1 MNQEVTNPFAPV
13 AAPVAFDQIQIAIA
27 SPEKIL
33 SWSFG
38 EIKKPETINYRT
50 FKPER
55 DGLFCARIF
64 GPIKDYECLCGKY
77 KRMKYK
83 GVICEKCG
91 VEVTLSRV
99 RRERMGH
106 ISLAAP
112 VAHIWFLKSLPSR
125 IGLLLD
131 MTLKDL
137 ERILYFESY
146 IVLDPGLTPLKDR
159 QLLSEDDY
167 LRAMDEYGQDS
178 FTAMIGAEA
187 IREILKGMNLQKIAE
202 DLKVEISESKSEL
215 KPKRLA
221 KRLKI
226 IEAFMHSGNKPEW
239 MILTEVP
246 VIPPDLRPLVP
257 LDGGRFAT
265 SDLNDLYRRVINRN
279 NRLKRLMELRA
290 PDIIIRNEKRMLQ
303 ESVDALFDN
312 GRRGRVITGAN
323 KRPLK
328 SLADMLK
335 GKQGRFR
342 QNLLGK
348 RVDYSGRSVIVVGPE
363 LKLHQCGLP
372 KKMALELFKPF
383 IYSRLDA
390 KGLSATVKQAKKL
403 VEKEKPE
410 VWDILDEVIREHPVM
425 LNRAPTL
432 HRLGIQAF
440 EPVLIEGKAI
450 RLHPLVCSAFNA
462 DFDGDQMAVHVPLSL
477 EAQLEARV
485 LMMSTNNILHPAN
498 GQPIIVPSQ
507 DIVLGLYYLTLMRD
521 GEPGQGMAF
530 SDMGEIE
537 HALANKSITLHTK
550 IKGRA
555 WTFDAEGKR
564 VAKVFD
570 TTPGRLVLGKLLPDH
585 VKIPFDVANNLMTK
599 KAISA
604 MIDTVYRNCG
614 QKETVIF
621 CDRIMSLGFREAF
634 KAGISFGKDD
644 MVVPASKPR
653 FIAETSA
660 LAKEYEQQYNDGLIT
675 QGEKYNK
682 VVDAWAKCSDK
693 LAEEM
698 MAGISAVRKDA
709 TGRDVPINS
718 IYMMSHSGAR
728 GSPTQM
734 RQLAAMRGLMAKPSG
749 EIIESPIIS
758 NFKEGLSVLEYFN
771 STHGARKG
779 LADTALKTA
788 NSGYLTR
795 RLVDVAQDSI
805 ITMPDCGSTGGIKM
819 RAIIDAGTV
828 VASLGSRI
836 LGRTAAEP
844 IVDLD
849 GKVLVAAGKMIV
861 EEDMPAINAAGI
873 QEVKIRSVL
882 TCEAPNGV
890 CGACYGRDLAR
901 GTPVN
906 MGEAVG
912 VIAAQSIGEPGT
924 QLTMRTFHIGGA
936 AQLADQSFIESN
948 FDGEVRIRNR
958 NLARNSNGDL
968 MAMARNVAIVI
979 VDRGGAERA
988 VHRVQYGARLKVDEG
1003 DQVKR
1008 GQRLAEWDPFT
1019 RPILTEVE
1027 GTIGFEDL
1035 MEGASMSEQI
1045 DEATGIAKRIVID
1058 WRSTPRTAGLKPA
1071 LVIKGKDGKLAK
1083 LPRGGDARYL
1093 MPVDAIISFEP
1104 GSQVNAGDV
1113 IARISVNSA
1122 KTRDITGGLPRV
1134 AELFEARRPK
1144 DHAII
1149 AEISGTIQFGKDFK
1163 NKQRISIVPAEEGAD
1178 PVEYLIPKS
1187 KHVHLQDGDV
1197 IEKGEYIVDGNPAPH
1212 DILAIKGVE
1221 ELAAYLVNEIQ
1232 EVYRLQGVLI
1242 NDKHIEVIVRQ
1253 MLQKVDITDPGD
1265 TDFLGGEQVD
1275 LAELDAANE
1284 IMRAENKKE
1293 AVGTPVLLGITKA
1306 SLHTRSFI
1314 SAASF
1319 QETTRVLTEAAVNG
1333 KVDTLEGLKENVIV
1347 GRLIPAGTGAA
1358 MTKLRQIATMRDNLI
1373 LAQKAEESTAAPAL
1387 PLAAPSVE
1395 SVTRKTRAPAAE

>member
-1 MNQEVTNPFAPV
+1 MNQEVMNLFNPVVQPQ
-13 AAPVAFDQIQIAIA
+13 AFDQIQIAIA

-125 IGLLLD
+125 IGLLMD
-131 MTLKDL
+131 MTLKEL

-146 IVLDPGLTPLKDR
+146 IVIDAGLTPLKDR
-159 QLLSEDDY
+159 QLLSEDEF
-167 LRAMDEYGQDS
+167 LRAQDEYGQDS
-178 FTAMIGAEA
+178 FTALIGAEA
-187 IREILKGMNLQKIAE
+187 IRELLKNMDLAKIAA
-202 DLKVEISESKSEL
+202 DLKVEIAESTSEL
-215 KPKRLA
+215 KPKKLA

-226 IEAFMHSGNKPEW
+226 IEAFMYSGNKPEW
-239 MILTEVP
+239 MVLTEVP

-279 NRLKRLMELRA
+279 NRLKRLIELRA

-390 KGLSATVKQAKKL
+390 KGFSATVKQAKKL

-410 VWDILDEVIREHPVM
+410 VWDILDEVIREHPIL

-450 RLHPLVCSAFNA
+450 QLHPLVCAAFNA

-507 DIVLGLYYLTLMRD
+507 DIVLGLYYLSLMVD
-521 GEPGQGMAF
+521 GDIGQGMAF
-530 SDMGEIE
+530 SSQAEIE
-537 HALANKSITLHTK
+537 HALHAKAITLHSK

-555 WTFDAEGKR
+555 WTYDENGKR
-564 VAKVFD
+564 VSKIFE
-570 TTPGRLVLGKLLPDH
+570 TTPGRMILAQILPAH
-585 VKIPFDVANNLMTK
+585 QKIPFDVANRLMTK
-599 KAISA
+599 KEISS

-621 CDRIMSLGFREAF
+621 CDRIMALGFREAF

-644 MVVPASKPR
+644 MVVP
-653 FIAETSA
+653 ETKEAIVGATQS

-682 VVDAWAKCSDK
+682 VIDAWAKCSDK

-698 MAGISAVRKDA
+698 MVRISTVKKDD
-709 TGRDVPINS
+709 TGRDKPINS

-749 EIIESPIIS
+749 EIIETPIIS
-758 NFKEGLSVLEYFN
+758 NFKEGLTVLEYFN

-805 ITMPDCGSTGGIKM
+805 ITERDCGSKGGIRM
-819 RAIIDAGTV
+819 RAIVDAGTV
-828 VASLGSRI
+828 VASLASRI
-836 LGRTAAEP
+836 LGRTAAE
-844 IVDLD
+844 DLVNID
-849 GKVLVAAGKMIV
+849 GKVVVPAGTMI
-861 EEDMPAINAAGI
+861 EEWHIEPINAAGI

-882 TCEAPNGV
+882 TCEAKNGV
-890 CGACYGRDLAR
+890 CGNCYGRDLAR
-901 GTPVN
+901 GTTVN

-936 AQLADQSFIESN
+936 AQIADQSFIESN
-948 FDGEVRIRNR
+948 FEGTVRIRNSH
-958 NLARNSNGDL
+958 LARNNDGDL
-968 MAMARNVAIVI
+968 MVMARNVAIVI
-979 VDRGGAERA
+979 VGGDGVERA
-988 VHRVQYGARLKVDEG
+988 VHRVIYGARMKVEEG
-1003 DQVKR
+1003 DKVKR
-1008 GQRLAEWDPFT
+1008 GQRLAEWDPYT
-1019 RPILTEVE
+1019 RPIMSEVD
-1027 GTIGFEDL
+1027 GVVAFEDL
-1035 MEGASMSEQI
+1035 VEGQSMTETA
-1045 DEATGIAKRIVID
+1045 DEATGITKRMVID
-1058 WRSTPRTAGLKPA
+1058 WRLNQRSATLKPA
-1071 LVIKGKDGKLAK
+1071 ILIKDSSGKIAK
-1083 LPRGGDARYL
+1083 LLRGGDARYSL
-1093 MPVDAIISFEP
+1093 PVESIIATEP
-1104 GSQVNAGDV
+1104 GAVVKAGDI
-1113 IARISVNSA
+1113 IARISMESA

-1149 AEISGTIQFGKDFK
+1149 AEITGTVKFGRDYK
-1163 NKQRISIVPAEEGAD
+1163 NKQRIEIIPQEEGGES
-1178 PVEYLIPKS
+1178 VEYLIPKG
-1187 KHVHLQDGDV
+1187 KHIHLQDGDV
-1197 IEKGEYIVDGNPAPH
+1197 VEKGDYIVDGNPAPH

-1221 ELAAYLVNEIQ
+1221 ELAAFLVNEIQ
-1232 EVYRLQGVLI
+1232 EVYRLQGVMI

-1253 MLQKVDITDPGD
+1253 MLQKVDITEVGD
-1265 TDFLGGEQVD
+1265 TEYLNGEQVD
-1275 LAELDAANE
+1275 RSDLDALNE
-1284 IMRAENKKE
+1284 KLISEGKRPGA
-1293 AVGTPVLLGITKA
+1293 GTPVLLGITKA
-1306 SLHTRSFI
+1306 SLQTRSFI

-1333 KVDTLEGLKENVIV
+1333 KIDTLEGLKENVIV

-1358 MTKLRQIATMRDNLI
+1358 MAKLRRVAVMRDEMI
-1373 LAQKAEESTAAPAL
+1373 LAQKAQDSDGHPVPRL
-1387 PLAAPSVE
+1387 
-1395 SVTRKTRAPAAE
+1395 PAAE

>member
-1 MNQEVTNPFAPV
+1 MNQEVMNLFSPAVQPQV
-13 AAPVAFDQIQIAIA
+13 FDQIQISIA

-131 MTLKDL
+131 MTLKDI

-159 QLLSEDDY
+159 QLLNEEDH
-167 LRAMDEYGQDS
+167 LRAQDEYGQDS
-178 FTAMIGAEA
+178 FTALIGAEA
-187 IREILKGMNLQKIAE
+187 IREILRGMDLKTIAE
-202 DLKVEISESKSEL
+202 QLKVEIAESTTEL
-215 KPKRLA
+215 KPKKLA

-279 NRLKRLMELRA
+279 NRLKRLIELRA
-290 PDIIIRNEKRMLQ
+290 PDIIVRNEKRMLQ
-303 ESVDALFDN
+303 EAVDALFDN

-348 RVDYSGRSVIVVGPE
+348 RVDYSGRSVIVVGPD

-440 EPVLIEGKAI
+440 EPKLIEGKAI
-450 RLHPLVCSAFNA
+450 QLHPLVCAAFNA

-507 DIVLGLYYLTLMRD
+507 DIVLGLYYVSLMRD
-521 GEPGQGMAF
+521 GDTGQGMAF
-530 SDMGEIE
+530 ADMGEIE
-537 HALANKSITLHTK
+537 HALHAKAVTLHTR

-555 WTFDAEGKR
+555 WTFDGEGRR
-564 VAKVFD
+564 VAKIFD
-570 TTPGRLVLGKLLPDH
+570 TTPGRMILGQLMPHH
-585 VKIPFDVANNLMTK
+585 VKIPFDVVNKLMTK
-599 KAISA
+599 KEISN
-604 MIDTVYRNCG
+604 MIDIVYRNCG

-621 CDRIMSLGFREAF
+621 CDRIMALGFREAF

-644 MVVPASKPR
+644 MVVPESKPR
-653 FIAETSA
+653 IIAETSA

-682 VVDAWAKCSDK
+682 VVDVWMKCSDK

-698 MAGISAVRKDA
+698 MAGISTVRKDEN
-709 TGRDVPINS
+709 GRDKPINS

-734 RQLAAMRGLMAKPSG
+734 KQLAAMRGLMAKPSG

-758 NFKEGLSVLEYFN
+758 NFKEGLTVLEYFN

-795 RLVDVAQDSI
+795 RLVDVAQDAI
-805 ITMPDCGSTGGIKM
+805 ITMLDCGSGNGIRM
-819 RAIIDAGTV
+819 RAIIDAGQV
-828 VASLGSRI
+828 VASLAIRI
-836 LGRTAAEP
+836 LGRTAAEDLKEISGAV
-844 IVDLD
+844 IV
-849 GKVLVAAGKMIV
+849 KAGEMIQ
-861 EEDMPAINAAGI
+861 EWHIDRINAAGI

-882 TCEAPNGV
+882 TCEAKNGV
-890 CGACYGRDLAR
+890 CGKCYGRDLAR

-936 AQLADQSFIESN
+936 AQIADQSFIESN
-948 FDGEVRIRNR
+948 FDGVVKVRNR
-958 NLARNSNGDL
+958 HLARNSEGDL
-968 MAMARNVAIVI
+968 MVMARNVAIV
-979 VDRGGAERA
+979 VEGPDGTERA

-1003 DQVKR
+1003 DKIKR
-1008 GQRLAEWDPFT
+1008 GERIAEWDPYT
-1019 RPILTEVE
+1019 RPILTEIDGAVA
-1027 GTIGFEDL
+1027 FEDL
-1035 MEGASMSEQI
+1035 VEGASMTETI
-1045 DEATGIAKRIVID
+1045 DEATGIAKRLVMD
-1058 WRSTPRTAGLKPA
+1058 WRLNQRSATLKPA
-1071 LVIKGKDGKLAK
+1071 IVIKGADGKIGK
-1083 LPRGGDARYL
+1083 LLRGGEARYAL
-1093 MPVDAIISFEP
+1093 PVASIIGVDP
-1104 GSQVNAGDV
+1104 GARIKGGDI
-1113 IARISVNSA
+1113 IARISMDSA

-1149 AEISGTIQFGKDFK
+1149 AEASGTVQFGRDYK
-1163 NKQRISIVPAEEGAD
+1163 NKTRISIIPNEEGAE
-1178 PVEYLIPKS
+1178 PIEYLIPKG
-1187 KHVHLQDGDV
+1187 KHIHLQDGDV
-1197 IEKGEYIVDGNPAPH
+1197 IEKGDYIVDGNPAPH

-1221 ELAAYLVNEIQ
+1221 ELAAYLVNEVQ
-1232 EVYRLQGVLI
+1232 EVYRLQGVSI

-1253 MLQKVDITDPGD
+1253 MLQKVDIVDPGD
-1265 TDFLGGEQVD
+1265 TEFLPGEQVD
-1275 LAELDAANE
+1275 QVELDAANAAAVAA
-1284 IMRAENKKE
+1284 RKKP
-1293 AVGTPVLLGITKA
+1293 ASGTPVLLGITKA
-1306 SLHTRSFI
+1306 SLQTRSFI

-1333 KVDTLEGLKENVIV
+1333 KADTLEGLKENVIV

-1358 MTKLRQIATMRDNLI
+1358 MAKLRRVANMRDEMI
-1373 LAQKAEESTAAPAL
+1373 LAQKAESAAAAAAAAATPLLAKPDELPAG
-1387 PLAAPSVE
+1387 E
-1395 SVTRKTRAPAAE
+1395 